1 MSDIVLRLR
10 CLDTLS
16 LVTFNVK
23 SIDNDVVSFLDNYT
37 TVKICLKPLEP
48 IFIMRSLDSFDIWCL
63 CNDTEK
69 EEAIS
74 KMSILLKQE
83 FNKLYSK
90 YYKLQCDALKL
101 LKQDNIEE
109 NSNGV
114 VVTCNDLITI
124 LDASPNIPI
133 RLQLGSDSFISINSY
148 KLKSGSLHLTNVGFG
163 EELNTSTLVE
173 SLLSDIGYVD
183 FKTCLGFD
191 VFYGESARFK
201 AEIKNNILVLELV

>member
-10 CLDTLS
+10 CMDTMT
-16 LVTFNVK
+16 LVAFNVK
-23 SIDNDVVSFLDNYT
+23 NIDSDVVSFLDDYT

-48 IFIMRSLDSFDIWCL
+48 IFVMKGIDSFDIWCL

-101 LKQDNIEE
+101 MKQDNVEE
-109 NSNGV
+109 
-114 VVTCNDLITI
+114 
-124 LDASPNIPI
+124 
-133 RLQLGSDSFISINSY
+133 
-148 KLKSGSLHLTNVGFG
+148 K
-163 EELNTSTLVE
+163 
-173 SLLSDIGYVD
+173 
-183 FKTCLGFD
+183 
-191 VFYGESARFK
+191 
-201 AEIKNNILVLELV
+201 